1 MEPCGFGWIKYSD
14 VPKGQE
20 SIKLH
25 KVFIP
30 KAGGSGNDS
39 IVLGR
44 PFYGEPDSVSA
55 DTYMIIGYD
64 PQAHNFTK
72 EECDNVISY
81 IKTRFFRYL
90 VSIKKRTQ
98 VNARDVFQFVPLQ
111 DWSKPWTDAELYKK
125 YNLSKE
131 EIDYIE
137 SMIKPM
143 GEDALF
149 NTDELINPEFA
160 NFNLLDHGVS
170 IGDKIIYTPTG
181 TELTVAEDNKVECN
195 GELYTLAEFTAKHM
209 PRNKRSVSGLCQ
221 GPKYFSFNGISLYKL
236 KESFLKKK

>member
-1 MEPCGFGWIKYSD
+1 MNYNPDNDHKEPEDVVVWCRNRMNYNGFVQFRQIHRLWFDVEIEWITTDTEHLSFHQALWFD
-14 VPKGQE
+14 VE
-20 SIKLH
+20 IE
-25 KVFIP
+25 IER
-30 KAGGSGNDS
+30 GS
-39 IVLGR
+39 LQ
-44 PFYGEPDSVSA
+44 
-55 DTYMIIGYD
+55 YD
-64 PQAHNFTK
+64 
-72 EECDNVISY
+72 
-81 IKTRFFRYL
+81 
-90 VSIKKRTQ
+90 
-98 VNARDVFQFVPLQ
+98 
-111 DWSKPWTDAELYKK
+111 
-125 YNLSKE
+125 LSKE

-160 NFNLLDHGVS
+160 SFNLLEHGVS

-221 GPKYFSFNGISLYKL
+221 GPKYFSFNGVSLYKL

>member
-1 MEPCGFGWIKYSD
+1 MLATIKTIN
-14 VPKGQE
+14 P
-20 SIKLH
+20 
-25 KVFIP
+25 
-30 KAGGSGNDS
+30 
-39 IVLGR
+39 
-44 PFYGEPDSVSA
+44 GEVCTA
-55 DTYMIIGYD
+55 
-64 PQAHNFTK
+64 
-72 EECDNVISY
+72 SY
-81 IKTRFFRYL
+81 ICAGAFDSLCEANNLLGYLSTKFVRFLLLQTLSSMHITKGSF
-90 VSIKKRTQ
+90 
-98 VNARDVFQFVPLQ
+98 AFVPLQ

-125 YNLSKE
+125 YNLSKD

-160 NFNLLDHGVS
+160 NFNLLEHGVS

-181 TELTVAEDNKVECN
+181 TELTVTEDNKVECN

-236 KESFLKKK
+236 KESFLKKNEL

>member
-1 MEPCGFGWIKYSD
+1 M
-14 VPKGQE
+14 
-20 SIKLH
+20 
-25 KVFIP
+25 
-30 KAGGSGNDS
+30 
-39 IVLGR
+39 
-44 PFYGEPDSVSA
+44 
-55 DTYMIIGYD
+55 
-64 PQAHNFTK
+64 
-72 EECDNVISY
+72 
-81 IKTRFFRYL
+81 KTRFFRYM
-90 VSIKKRTQ
+90 VSIKKKTQ
-98 VNARDVFQFVPLQ
+98 DNPSGVFQFVPLQ
-111 DWSKPWTDAELYKK
+111 DWSKPWTDTELYKK

-195 GELYTLAEFTAKHM
+195 SELYTLAEFTAKHM
-209 PRNKRSVSGLCQ
+209 PRNRRSVSGLCQ

>member
-1 MEPCGFGWIKYSD
+1 M
-14 VPKGQE
+14 
-20 SIKLH
+20 
-25 KVFIP
+25 
-30 KAGGSGNDS
+30 
-39 IVLGR
+39 
-44 PFYGEPDSVSA
+44 
-55 DTYMIIGYD
+55 
-64 PQAHNFTK
+64 
-72 EECDNVISY
+72 
-81 IKTRFFRYL
+81 
-90 VSIKKRTQ
+90 VSIKKKTQ
-98 VNARDVFQFVPLQ
+98 NTTRDLFQFVPLQ

-160 NFNLLDHGVS
+160 NFDLLEHGVS

-221 GPKYFSFNGISLYKL
+221 GPKYFSSGGISLYKL

>member
-1 MEPCGFGWIKYSD
+1 
-14 VPKGQE
+14 
-20 SIKLH
+20 
-25 KVFIP
+25 
-30 KAGGSGNDS
+30 
-39 IVLGR
+39 
-44 PFYGEPDSVSA
+44 
-55 DTYMIIGYD
+55 
-64 PQAHNFTK
+64 
-72 EECDNVISY
+72 
-81 IKTRFFRYL
+81 
-90 VSIKKRTQ
+90 
-98 VNARDVFQFVPLQ
+98 
-111 DWSKPWTDAELYKK
+111 
-125 YNLSKE
+125 
-131 EIDYIE
+131 
-137 SMIKPM
+137 M

-236 KESFLKKK
+236 KESFLKKS

>member
-1 MEPCGFGWIKYSD
+1 MEIFSPDTNDKIY
-14 VPKGQE
+14 
-20 SIKLH
+20 
-25 KVFIP
+25 IP
-30 KAGGSGNDS
+30 NAGGSGNDS
-39 IVLGR
+39 VVLGR
-44 PFYGEPDSVSA
+44 PFYGEPGSVCSV
-55 DTYMIIGYD
+55 TYLVIGY
-64 PQAHNFTK
+64 NGEFSSK
-72 EECDNVISY
+72 EVVENVISY
-81 IKTRFFRYL
+81 IRTCFFRYL

-98 VNARDVFQFVPLQ
+98 HTSREVFQFVPLQ

-137 SMIKPM
+137 SMIKPL

-149 NTDELINPEFA
+149 NTDELINPEIA

-195 GELYTLAEFTAKHM
+195 YELYTLAEFTAKHM